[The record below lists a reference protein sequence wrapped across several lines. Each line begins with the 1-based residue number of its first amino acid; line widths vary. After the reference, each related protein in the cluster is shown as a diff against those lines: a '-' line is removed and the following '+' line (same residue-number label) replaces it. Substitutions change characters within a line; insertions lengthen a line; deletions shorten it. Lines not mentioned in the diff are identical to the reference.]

1 MDRPDQRT
9 RPLDPRINAPVPSD
23 TGNGQSSWTVHDPP
37 PYSAPLPSASPSRY
51 VVRVLPIPVV
61 AWSST
66 GHSIHILDQTALPER
81 EIARELI
88 TLDDVIDAI
97 RTLQVRGAPAIGVA
111 AAMGLVASLH
121 HSAHSNGALARTQLA
136 PSAEQLIAARPTA
149 VNLAWAVNRMCA
161 VADRVADDELLMA
174 LRAEAQRIHD
184 EDVAMCRRI
193 GEAGV
198 PLIFDGAR
206 VLTHCNAGALATVGI
221 GTALAPLYCAH
232 EMGCVLRV
240 YVDET
245 RPLRQ
250 GARLTAWELARAGID
265 VTVLP
270 DSAAA
275 SLLRS
280 GEIDLVMV
288 GADRIAANG
297 DVANKIGTYPL
308 ALAARE
314 HHVPFYVAAPWSTV
328 DPHMPHG
335 SAITIEHRAADELAP
350 LPQGVRTYNPAF
362 DVTPAN
368 LVSAY
373 VTDRGILRDTSPFR
387 RTT

>member
-1 MDRPDQRT
+1 M
-9 RPLDPRINAPVPSD
+9 
-23 TGNGQSSWTVHDPP
+23 
-37 PYSAPLPSASPSRY
+37 
-51 VVRVLPIPVV
+51 LPIPVV

-66 GHSIHILDQTALPER
+66 GRSIRILDQTALPER

-121 HSAHSNGALARTQLA
+121 YTAQSNGALARDQLA
-136 PSAEQLIAARPTA
+136 PSAARLIAARPTA
-149 VNLAWAVNRMCA
+149 VNLAWAVNRMLAAA
-161 VADRVADDELLMA
+161 VHVSDNELLVA
-174 LRAEAQRIHD
+174 LRSEAQRIHD

-193 GEAGV
+193 GEAGL

-206 VLTHCNAGALATVGI
+206 VLTHCNAGALATAGI

-232 EMGCVLRV
+232 ELGRVLRV
-240 YVDET
+240 YANET

-250 GARLTAWELARAGID
+250 GARLTAWELARVGID

-275 SLLRS
+275 SLLR
-280 GEIDLVMV
+280 GGHIDLVMV

-328 DPHMPHG
+328 DPHTPDG
-335 SAITIEHRAADELAP
+335 SVIAIEQRAAEELAP
-350 LPQGVRTYNPAF
+350 LPLGVRTYNPAF
-362 DVTPAN
+362 DVTPAK

-373 VTDRGILRDTSPFR
+373 VTDRGILRDTSQFS
-387 RTT
+387 RTTPTQETVLHLTPGAAA